1 MKVLINVL
9 RPIIVVCL
17 SVPVN
22 ILLFIGIFLCS
33 IFSLPQFRY
42 NLVQISAKMLLFLSG
57 VKVESFQKN
66 KKLNPSNAYYLGNFL
81 GIEILPALI
90 SVINEPTCLMLRWFN
105 FYTPIFGWSFYLLK
119 FIPFSSNFAKV
130 ENLINRRI
138 TIEGFSVINFP
149 AGYNLL
155 HRKDSKSLFKSVSL
169 RPFKEKIKIIPFAVI
184 EREVTDSI
192 WLRSSYT
199 ISFLEE
205 ELYDPLKSKIT
216 QIKTIEDKVRKELF
230 NLTEGD

>member
-1 MKVLINVL
+1 MQIFINLL
-9 RPIIVVCL
+9 RPIIVV
-17 SVPVN
+17 SFSFPVN
-22 ILLFIGIFLCS
+22 IVIFIGIFLS
-33 IFSLPQFRY
+33 SVF
-42 NLVQISAKMLLFLSG
+42 NLRKWKYELAQISAKMLLFLSG
-57 VKVESFQKN
+57 VKIESFQKN
-66 KKLNPSNAYYLGNFL
+66 KKLNPSNAYYLGNFI

-90 SVINEPTCLMLRWFN
+90 SVINEPTCLILRWFN

-119 FIPFSSNFAKV
+119 FIPFSNNFAKV

-149 AGYNLL
+149 AGYNIL

-184 EREVTDSI
+184 EREVIDSI
-192 WLRSSYT
+192 WFRSSYT
-199 ISFLEE
+199 ISFLDE
-205 ELYDPLKSKIT
+205 ELFDPLKSKIT